1 MSPAANPGDGQL
13 AGPLKGMKV
22 LDLSVIVAGGT
33 ASITTTLPQ
42 LGQFLAGNRFAE
54 GKATKLSSA
63 WTGRHEEVLK
73 VHFLRTVVVILV
85 A

>member
-1 MSPAANPGDGQL
+1 MRCCR
-13 AGPLKGMKV
+13 V
-22 LDLSVIVAGGT
+22 LSVVFKTPEMHIPPWYWF
-33 ASITTTLPQ
+33 SITTTLPQ

-73 VHFLRTVVVILV
+73 VHFLRTVIILLALLRMV
-85 A
+85 AAP